1 MPRQNNIQFRKGTAS
16 QWNNNNPILA
26 SGEPGY
32 DLTNSIFKIG
42 DGVHSWTELTSL
54 SNRTIRGSFLLN
66 APSGSFTVS
75 GGYSVGSLDVFMNGV
90 KLSLSGDYIANDG
103 LSFSLS
109 ETAPSGSLIE
119 YLALSP
125 GLSFNSSNISDFNSS
140 VSGILPVKNI
150 IAGTNI
156 TVNNDNGT
164 FTINSTAT
172 GGGTTVSN
180 SRGWFLS

>member
-1 MPRQNNIQFRKGTAS
+1 MPRINNIQIRKGTS
-16 QWNNNNPILA
+16 SDWNSANPVLA
-26 SGEPGY
+26 SGEPGF

-42 DGVHSWTELTSL
+42 DGVHSWTELNSL

-66 APSGSFTVS
+66 EPSGSFNVDS
-75 GGYSVGSLDVFMNGV
+75 GYSVGSLDVFMNGV
-90 KLSLSGDYIANDG
+90 KLSLSGDYSADDG
-103 LSFSLS
+103 SSFSLS

-119 YLALSP
+119 YLAFSP
-125 GLSFNSSNISDFNSS
+125 GLSFNTSNISDFNSS

-156 TVNNDNGT
+156 TVNNDNGI